1 MERIEIEKEE
11 EAWRTINAI
20 FYSQEKKYKHEIQEK
35 EKIIQGK
42 DLILLEKDK
51 VISENAK
58 ILSEK
63 DKELSEQAK
72 IIEELMRKLGEK

>member
-11 EAWRTINAI
+11 EAWRTINAL
-20 FYSQEKKYKHEIQEK
+20 FNSQEKKYKNEILEK

-63 DKELSEQAK
+63 DR